1 METIPKE
8 EYEKLKLEA
17 DLYAISKLR
26 GASKRKIT
34 EEEYEEMRRKGF
46 EEISKQLMLW
56 QWRK

>member
-1 METIPKE
+1 MKNQQTVTISKE

-17 DLYAISKLR
+17 DLYAISQLK

-46 EEISKQLMLW
+46 EEVSK
-56 QWRK
+56 KFK